1 MALNAAPF
9 TAGSVLVFAYQAVVW
24 VVMLFIKLCYST
36 ALYGTLAEIN
46 RRILVFRQGK
56 RPVLRAILLLP
67 TVVLFVTT
75 ILFALSFFRI
85 IFGAQKITDLKGLL
99 NAADII
105 FLFLRVG
112 FLLAGVVLGAVLGV
126 MLGRNIPVGR
136 DRFGGLL
143 YRNKGW
149 YLGFWLFTFTLCG
162 FFRLM
167 PWGFV
172 TYWTI
177 WFLVLAACIVTAA
190 HWTLYGALRAVA
202 ATEPPG
208 LPPGEPVDLTLAP
221 GEAVALSALL
231 RARGPMPFG
240 ALGQSLSD
248 PDTAWLARLDGRMG
262 SDAEGRGGP
271 LGSAGRPR
279 RQGAGRQ
286 GPRRLGRFGPSPAP
300 PPARVRP
307 GSRGTHRA
315 PGRRRSHPRPPA
327 PRHRNAPRRARA
339 RRAYPPRAAA
349 GNRSRRGPRHRDFL
363 AITFSPKL
371 RAGGSF
377 APPALS
383 VRLSLAL

>member
-46 RRILVFRQGK
+46 RRITVFRQGK

-75 ILFALSFFRI
+75 ILFALSFFRV
-85 IFGAQKITDLKGLL
+85 IFGDQKITDLKGLL

-112 FLLAGVVLGAVLGV
+112 FLFAGIVLGAALGV
-126 MLGRNIPVGR
+126 MVGRNIPVGR

-177 WFLVLAACIVTAA
+177 WFLVLAGCLVTAA

-208 LPPGEPVDLTLAP
+208 LPPGDPVDLTLTP

-231 RARGPMPFG
+231 RANGPMPFG
-240 ALGQSLSD
+240 ALGQSLAN
-248 PDTAWLARLDGRMG
+248 PDTSWLAHPVWTGEWDRMQKDESVLSGALDALAAKGLAVKGPPGWAASGPALRLRQLGFVQEAAALTVRQ
-262 SDAEGRGGP
+262 GGGART
-271 LGSAGRPR
+271 LVLQ
-279 RQGAGRQ
+279 RQGAAT
-286 GPRRLGRFGPSPAP
+286 LLIEPAP
-300 PPARVRP
+300 DVLILRELPA
-307 GSRGTHRA
+307 GTD
-315 PGRRRSHPRPPA
+315 PA
-327 PRHRNAPRRARA
+327 EALV
-339 RRAYPPRAAA
+339 AAI
-349 GNRSRRGPRHRDFL
+349 S
-363 AITFSPKL
+363 
-371 RAGGSF
+371 
-377 APPALS
+377 
-383 VRLSLAL
+383 